1 MTNNKSKLSNKNYRL
16 LIFWIGI
23 FATLCYRLVIVFNNY
38 SKTWVD
44 IVWYAGTIGYI
55 WYFAHRFRVEEKRSK
70 LIKNEKLIYK
80 IHQDK
85 KLGHEDK
92 ANLLYV
98 LKSLNSSK
106 VKWNYI
112 TIFFLSAVALA
123 YDLTLKIIKSLQ

>member
-1 MTNNKSKLSNKNYRL
+1 MANNQGKMSNKNYRL

-23 FATLCYRLVIVFNNY
+23 FATLCYRLVIVMNNY
-38 SKTWVD
+38 SRLWVD

-55 WYFAHRFRVEEKRSK
+55 WYFAHRFRVEEKRSR
-70 LIKNEKLIYK
+70 LIKSEKLIYK
-80 IHQDK
+80 INQDK
-85 KLGHEDK
+85 KLDHKDK

-123 YDLTLKIIKSLQ
+123 YDIVFKILKNFQ

>member
-1 MTNNKSKLSNKNYRL
+1 MTGKISNKNYRL

-38 SKTWVD
+38 SRTWVD

-55 WYFAHRFRVEEKRSK
+55 WYFAHRFQVEEKRSK
-70 LIKNEKLIYK
+70 LIKKEKLIYK
-80 IHQDK
+80 VYQDK
-85 KLGHEDK
+85 KLKHEDK

-123 YDLTLKIIKSLQ
+123 YDLTLKILKSLQ

>member
-1 MTNNKSKLSNKNYRL
+1 MTGKMSNKNYRL

-38 SKTWVD
+38 SRTWVD

-55 WYFAHRFRVEEKRSK
+55 WYFAHRFQVEEKRSK
-70 LIKNEKLIYK
+70 LIKKEKLIYK
-80 IHQDK
+80 IYQDK
-85 KLGHEDK
+85 KLKHEDK

-112 TIFFLSAVALA
+112 TIFALSAVALA
-123 YDLTLKIIKSLQ
+123 YDLTLKIIKSL